1 MSNIKQICFRPL
13 AFLFILILDFG
24 VSQEYNWSAN
34 LRFRAR
40 TDKASSI
47 DWQET
52 SATITE
58 TRSRLGLDILGE
70 YASAKFILQDSR
82 YLGNSENNPGVTAVT
97 ASPFLHQAFFTFS
110 NLKIPFFDY
119 DFVKIGRFELAL
131 GNQRLIAKN
140 NWNNI
145 GRSFEG
151 FLGQDRF
158 LSGELLLM
166 HLFIN
171 ETMNESNNDQNDVV
185 IDGVYWTKTIP
196 FLEQKSVC
204 ELYFL
209 NFRNMDFLETD
220 NSLASYNNI
229 GLRLNG
235 QINNF
240 FYLESEL
247 ALQTSS
253 GTSSENDVSANLFS
267 FNLGYKPV
275 GIGFLKSVFLGL
287 DRVSGDDPSTTNAAE
302 GFSKEFGARHKH
314 HGYYDYSS
322 HKKYFG
328 HSHDG
333 LNEINFKANINIP
346 KKTNLLIALHNFR
359 SDVKDIY
366 YGDEIDLIFKTK
378 HNNEVSSEIGSVFYF
393 PAQGD
398 EKVLPFFYLMITT
411 NF

>member
-47 DWQET
+47 DWQKT

-70 YASAKFILQDSR
+70 YASAKFVLQDSR

-151 FLGQDRF
+151 FLGKNSF

-171 ETMNESNNDQNDVV
+171 ETMSESHDDQDDVV
-185 IDGVYWTKTIP
+185 INGIYWTKTIP
-196 FLEQKSVC
+196 FFEQNSVYDV
-204 ELYFL
+204 YFL
-209 NFRNMDFLETD
+209 NFRNMDFLGSG
-220 NSLASYNNI
+220 NSLASYNNM
-229 GLRLNG
+229 GLRFNG
-235 QINNF
+235 QKGNF
-240 FYLESEL
+240 ALESEL
-247 ALQTSS
+247 TLQNSS
-253 GTSSENDVSANLFS
+253 GTSSNNDVSASLFS
-267 FNLGYKPV
+267 FNLGYKPD
-275 GIGFLKSVFLGL
+275 GIGFLNSVFLGL
-287 DRVSGDDPSTTNAAE
+287 DRISGDDSSTETAE

-314 HGYYDYSS
+314 HGFYDYSL

-328 HSHDG
+328 HDHDG
-333 LNEINFKANINIP
+333 LNEINAKANMDIL
-346 KKTNLLIALHNFR
+346 KRTNLLVALHNFR
-359 SDVKDIY
+359 SAVKDIY
-366 YGDEIDLIFKTK
+366 YGSEVNFIFKTK
-378 HNNEVSSEIGSVFYF
+378 HNDEISSEIGSVFYF
-393 PAQGD
+393 PDQGS
-398 EKVLPFFYLMITT
+398 EKTLPFFYLMITAD
-411 NF
+411 F

>member
-1 MSNIKQICFRPL
+1 MSNIKQIYFRPL
-13 AFLFILILDFG
+13 TFLFVLILDFG
-24 VSQEYNWSAN
+24 ISQEYNWSAN

-47 DWQET
+47 DWQKT

-151 FLGQDRF
+151 FLGKDNF

-171 ETMNESNNDQNDVV
+171 ETMNESHDDKKDGV

-196 FLEQKSVC
+196 FLEQNSVYDV
-204 ELYFL
+204 YFL
-209 NFRNMDFLETD
+209 NFRNMNFIESY
-220 NSLASYNNI
+220 NSLVSYNNI
-229 GLRLNG
+229 GLRFNG
-235 QINNF
+235 QKDNF
-240 FYLESEL
+240 ILESEL
-247 ALQTSS
+247 TLQTSS
-253 GTSSENDVSANLFS
+253 GTSSKNDVSASLFS
-267 FNLGYKPV
+267 FNLGYKPD
-275 GIGFLKSVFLGL
+275 GIGLLNSVFLGL
-287 DRVSGDDPSTTNAAE
+287 DRISGDDSSTETAE

-314 HGYYDYSS
+314 HGYYDYNL

-328 HSHDG
+328 HGHDG
-333 LNEINFKANINIP
+333 LNEINVKANIDIL
-346 KKTNLLIALHNFR
+346 KRTNLLVALHNFK
-359 SDVKDIY
+359 SAVKNIQ
-366 YGDEIDLIFKTK
+366 YGNEVNFIFKTK
-378 HNNEVSSEIGSVFYF
+378 HNDEVSSEIGSVFYF
-393 PAQGD
+393 PDQGD
-398 EKVLPFFYLMITT
+398 KNTLPFFYLMITA

>member
-47 DWQET
+47 DWQKT

-70 YASAKFILQDSR
+70 YASAKFVLQDSR

-151 FLGQDRF
+151 FLGKDSF

-171 ETMNESNNDQNDVV
+171 ETMSESHDDQDDVV
-185 IDGVYWTKTIP
+185 INGIYWTKTIP
-196 FLEQKSVC
+196 FFEQNSVYDV
-204 ELYFL
+204 YFL
-209 NFRNMDFLETD
+209 NFRNMDFLGSG

-229 GLRLNG
+229 GLRFNG
-235 QINNF
+235 QKGNF
-240 FYLESEL
+240 ALESEL
-247 ALQTSS
+247 TLQNST
-253 GTSSENDVSANLFS
+253 GTSSNNDVSASLFS
-267 FNLGYKPV
+267 FNLGYKPD
-275 GIGFLKSVFLGL
+275 GIGFLNSVFLGL
-287 DRVSGDDPSTTNAAE
+287 DRISGDDSSTETAE

-314 HGYYDYSS
+314 HGFYDYNL

-328 HSHDG
+328 HGHDG
-333 LNEINFKANINIP
+333 LNEINAKANIDIL
-346 KKTNLLIALHNFR
+346 KRTNLLVALHNFR
-359 SDVKDIY
+359 SAVKDIY
-366 YGDEIDLIFKTK
+366 YGNEVNFIFKTK
-378 HNNEVSSEIGSVFYF
+378 HNDEVSSEIGSVFYF
-393 PAQGD
+393 PDQES
-398 EKVLPFFYLMITT
+398 EKTLPFFYLTITAD
-411 NF
+411 F

>member
-1 MSNIKQICFRPL
+1 MSKIQRICIQSF
-13 AFLFILILDFG
+13 AFLFVTILDFG
-24 VSQEYNWSAN
+24 LSQEYNWSAN

-40 TDKASSI
+40 TDKPASI
-47 DWQET
+47 DWSKT

-82 YLGNSENNPGVTAVT
+82 YLGNSGNNPGITAVT

-151 FLGQDRF
+151 FLGKDRF

-171 ETMNESNNDQNDVV
+171 ETMNESNNDQKDVV

-196 FLEQKSVC
+196 FLEQNSVC
-204 ELYFL
+204 DLYFL
-209 NFRNMDFLETD
+209 SFRNMDFLETD

-235 QINNF
+235 QKNNF
-240 FYLESEL
+240 FLESEL

-253 GTSSENDVSANLFS
+253 GTSSKNDVSANLFS

-275 GIGFLKSVFLGL
+275 GIRFLKSVFLGL
-287 DRVSGDDPSTTNAAE
+287 DHVSGDDPSTTDTAE

-322 HKKYFG
+322 HKKYFD

-346 KKTNLLIALHNFR
+346 KKTNLLVALHNFR
-359 SDVKDIY
+359 SDVRDIY
-366 YGDEIDLIFKTK
+366 YGNEMDLVFKTK

-398 EKVLPFFYLMITT
+398 KKTLPFFYLMITT
-411 NF
+411 SF

>member
-1 MSNIKQICFRPL
+1 MSNIKQIYFRPL
-13 AFLFILILDFG
+13 AFLFVLILDFG
-24 VSQEYNWSAN
+24 ASQEYNWSAN
-34 LRFRAR
+34 IRFRGR
-40 TDKASSI
+40 TDKSSDV
-47 DWQET
+47 DWPKR
-52 SATITE
+52 SSTITE
-58 TRSRLGLDILGE
+58 TRSRLGLDILGK

-82 YLGNSENNPGVTAVT
+82 FLGNPENNPGVTSVT

-140 NWNNI
+140 NWNNL

-171 ETMNESNNDQNDVV
+171 ETMNESNNDQKDVV
-185 IDGVYWTKTIP
+185 IDGVYWTKTVP
-196 FLEQKSVC
+196 FLEQNSVC
-204 ELYFL
+204 DLYFL

-220 NSLASYNNI
+220 YSLASYNNI

-235 QINNF
+235 QKNNF
-240 FYLESEL
+240 FLESEL

-253 GTSSENDVSANLFS
+253 GTSSENEVSANLFS

-275 GIGFLKSVFLGL
+275 GIRFLKSVFLGL
-287 DRVSGDDPSTTNAAE
+287 DHVSGDDLSTTDVAE

-346 KKTNLLIALHNFR
+346 KKTTLLVALHNFR

-411 NF
+411 SF

>member
-1 MSNIKQICFRPL
+1 MSNIKQIYFRPL

-24 VSQEYNWSAN
+24 ISQEYNWSAN

-40 TDKASSI
+40 TDKSSSV
-47 DWQET
+47 DWRKT
-52 SATITE
+52 FATITE

-82 YLGNSENNPGVTAVT
+82 YLGNVENNPGVTATT
-97 ASPFLHQAFFTFS
+97 ASPFLHQAYFTFS

-119 DFVKIGRFELAL
+119 DFVKVGRFELAL

-151 FLGQDRF
+151 FLGKDSF

-171 ETMNESNNDQNDVV
+171 ETMSESHDDQDDVV
-185 IDGVYWTKTIP
+185 INGIYWTKTIP
-196 FLEQKSVC
+196 FFEQNSVYDV
-204 ELYFL
+204 YFL
-209 NFRNMDFLETD
+209 NFRNMDFLGSG

-229 GLRLNG
+229 GLRFNG
-235 QINNF
+235 QKGNF
-240 FYLESEL
+240 ALESEL
-247 ALQTSS
+247 TLQNST
-253 GTSSENDVSANLFS
+253 GTSSNSDVSASLFS
-267 FNLGYKPV
+267 FNLGYKPD
-275 GIGFLKSVFLGL
+275 GIGFLNSAFIGL
-287 DRVSGDDPSTTNAAE
+287 DRISGDDSSTETAE

-314 HGYYDYSS
+314 HGFYDYNL

-328 HSHDG
+328 HGHDG
-333 LNEINFKANINIP
+333 LNEINAKANIDIL
-346 KKTNLLIALHNFR
+346 KRTNLLVALHNFR
-359 SDVKDIY
+359 SAVKDIH
-366 YGDEIDLIFKTK
+366 YGSEVNFIFKTK
-378 HNNEVSSEIGSVFYF
+378 HNDEISSEIGSVFYF
-393 PAQGD
+393 PDQGS
-398 EKVLPFFYLMITT
+398 EKTLPLFYLMITA

>member
-1 MSNIKQICFRPL
+1 MSNIKQIYFRPL
-13 AFLFILILDFG
+13 AFLFVLILDFG
-24 VSQEYNWSAN
+24 ISQEYNWSAN

-47 DWQET
+47 DWQKT

-82 YLGNSENNPGVTAVT
+82 YLGSSENNPGVTAVT

-151 FLGQDRF
+151 FLGKDNF

-171 ETMNESNNDQNDVV
+171 ETMNESHDDKKDGV

-196 FLEQKSVC
+196 FLEQNSVYDV
-204 ELYFL
+204 YFL
-209 NFRNMDFLETD
+209 NFRNMNFIESY
-220 NSLASYNNI
+220 NSLVSYNNI
-229 GLRLNG
+229 GLRFNG
-235 QINNF
+235 QKDNF
-240 FYLESEL
+240 ILESEL
-247 ALQTSS
+247 TLQTSS
-253 GTSSENDVSANLFS
+253 GTSSKNDVSASLFS
-267 FNLGYKPV
+267 FNLGYKPD
-275 GIGFLKSVFLGL
+275 GIGFLNSVFLGL
-287 DRVSGDDPSTTNAAE
+287 DRISGDDSSTETAE

-314 HGYYDYSS
+314 HGFYDYNL

-328 HSHDG
+328 HGHDG
-333 LNEINFKANINIP
+333 LNEMNVKTNIDIL
-346 KKTNLLIALHNFR
+346 KRTNLLVALHNFK
-359 SDVKDIY
+359 SAVKNIQ
-366 YGDEIDLIFKTK
+366 YGNEVNFIFKTK
-378 HNNEVSSEIGSVFYF
+378 HNEEVSSEIGSVFYF
-393 PAQGD
+393 PDQGD
-398 EKVLPFFYLMITT
+398 KKTLPFFYLMITA

>member
-1 MSNIKQICFRPL
+1 MSNIKQIYFRPL
-13 AFLFILILDFG
+13 AFLFVLILDFG
-24 VSQEYNWSAN
+24 ISQEYNWSAN

-47 DWQET
+47 DWQKT

-58 TRSRLGLDILGE
+58 TRARLGLDILGE

-151 FLGQDRF
+151 FLGKDNF

-171 ETMNESNNDQNDVV
+171 ETMNESHDDKKDGV

-196 FLEQKSVC
+196 FLEQNSVYDV
-204 ELYFL
+204 YFL
-209 NFRNMDFLETD
+209 NFRNMNFIESY
-220 NSLASYNNI
+220 NSLVSYNNI
-229 GLRLNG
+229 GLRFNG
-235 QINNF
+235 QKDNF
-240 FYLESEL
+240 ILESEFT
-247 ALQTSS
+247 LQTSS
-253 GTSSENDVSANLFS
+253 GTSSKNDVSASLFS
-267 FNLGYKPV
+267 FNLGYKPD
-275 GIGFLKSVFLGL
+275 GIGLLNSVFLGL
-287 DRVSGDDPSTTNAAE
+287 DRISGDDSSTETAE

-314 HGYYDYSS
+314 HGFYDYNL

-328 HSHDG
+328 HGHDG
-333 LNEINFKANINIP
+333 LNEINAKANIDIL
-346 KKTNLLIALHNFR
+346 KRTNLLVALHNFR
-359 SDVKDIY
+359 SAVKDIY
-366 YGDEIDLIFKTK
+366 YGSEVNFIFKTK
-378 HNNEVSSEIGSVFYF
+378 HNEEVSSEIGSVFYF
-393 PAQGD
+393 PDQED
-398 EKVLPFFYLMITT
+398 KKTLPFFYLMITA

>member
-47 DWQET
+47 DWQKT

-70 YASAKFILQDSR
+70 YASAKFVLQDSR

-151 FLGQDRF
+151 FLGKDSF

-171 ETMNESNNDQNDVV
+171 ETMSESHDDQDDVV
-185 IDGVYWTKTIP
+185 INGIYWTKTIP
-196 FLEQKSVC
+196 FFEQNSVYDV
-204 ELYFL
+204 YFL
-209 NFRNMDFLETD
+209 NFRNMDFLGSG

-229 GLRLNG
+229 GLRFNG
-235 QINNF
+235 QKGNF
-240 FYLESEL
+240 ALESEL
-247 ALQTSS
+247 TLQNSS
-253 GTSSENDVSANLFS
+253 GTSSNNDVSASLFS
-267 FNLGYKPV
+267 FNLGYKPD
-275 GIGFLKSVFLGL
+275 GIGFLNSVFLGL
-287 DRVSGDDPSTTNAAE
+287 DRISGDDSSTETAE

-314 HGYYDYSS
+314 HGFYDYNL

-328 HSHDG
+328 HGHDG
-333 LNEINFKANINIP
+333 LSEINAKANIDIL
-346 KKTNLLIALHNFR
+346 KRTNLLVALHNFR
-359 SDVKDIY
+359 SAVKDIY
-366 YGDEIDLIFKTK
+366 YGNEVNFIFKTK
-378 HNNEVSSEIGSVFYF
+378 HNDEVSSEIGSVFYF
-393 PAQGD
+393 PDQES
-398 EKVLPFFYLMITT
+398 EKTLPFFYLMITA